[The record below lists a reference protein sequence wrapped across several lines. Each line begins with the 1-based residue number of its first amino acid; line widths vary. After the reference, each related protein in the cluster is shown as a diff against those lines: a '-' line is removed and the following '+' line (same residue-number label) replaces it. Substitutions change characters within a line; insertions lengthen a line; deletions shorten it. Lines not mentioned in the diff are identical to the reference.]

1 MITLDSIIEASKG
14 HFITVKFVKKDGSV
28 RTMNCRTGVI
38 KHLRGGKCT
47 VDKNKFLIVY
57 DVKSEGYRSINRNSI
72 VSVLCDGVEYFN
84 EGTINV

>member
-38 KHLRGGKCT
+38 NSAEFADRFFSIFAT
-47 VDKNKFLIVY
+47 VDEQTADELFVQMALLLPQPKPLLRKPKPNLALI
-57 DVKSEGYRSINRNSI
+57 GQ
-72 VSVLCDGVEYFN
+72 
-84 EGTINV
+84 